1 MALGVDSVIFI
12 DGRVV
17 MNTSVVVNKRSTH
30 AKVSITKGYH
40 DITRFLN

>member
-17 MNTSVVVNKRSTH
+17 MNTSVVVNKRRKYTCKSFDN
-30 AKVSITKGYH
+30 KRIS
-40 DITRFLN
+40 